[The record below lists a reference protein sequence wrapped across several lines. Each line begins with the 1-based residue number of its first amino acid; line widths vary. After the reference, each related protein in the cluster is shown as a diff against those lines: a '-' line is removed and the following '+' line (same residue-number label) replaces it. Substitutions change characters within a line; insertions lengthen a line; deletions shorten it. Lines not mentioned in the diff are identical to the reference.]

1 MPTYLFAT
9 FVSFLVHAVLIVPY
23 INFLYK
29 SKMQRQRQE
38 TKDAFN
44 QKTPIFDTYNSHK
57 AGVPVGGGILI
68 IVTTLA
74 LYAFFFTVLLIYQE
88 RILSLYASIA
98 AEVKIIIFTFVGF
111 GLLGLYDDFAKIFL
125 FKKSNFF
132 GLRLRHKL
140 ILQVVLAL
148 VVGYWLYSDLH
159 IDFINIPF
167 FGQFSLSYWYIGFA
181 AFVII
186 AFSNAVNITDGLDG
200 LATGVLMIA
209 LSSFWIYAARTLD
222 VPLSLFIG
230 IWLGGLVAFLYFNI
244 PPARIMLGDSGS
256 LAFGAVFA
264 VIGLM
269 LGKAFS
275 LPIIGGIFVIEI
287 ASSLIQLLS
296 KRFRRRKVFT
306 AAPLHLL
313 LQYRGWGE
321 PKIVMRFWLLSILC
335 AVVGLML
342 AFLR

>member
-1 MPTYLFAT
+1 MPTYLFST
-9 FVSFLVHAVLIVPY
+9 FISFLVHAVLIVPF

-29 SKMQRQRQE
+29 NKVQRQKQI

-44 QKTPIFDTYNSHK
+44 QKTPIFDTYNHHK

-68 IVTTLA
+68 IATTLA
-74 LYAFFFTVLLIYQE
+74 LYGFFFLLIYFYRQQVLTLYPSV
-88 RILSLYASIA
+88 LS
-98 AEVKIIIFTFVGF
+98 EVKILVFTFLGF
-111 GLLGLYDDFAKIFL
+111 GLLGFYDDLTKIFF
-125 FKKSNFF
+125 FKKDNFF

-140 ILQVVLAL
+140 ILEIVLAL
-148 VVGYWLYSDLH
+148 IIAYWLYAELR
-159 IDFINIPF
+159 IDFINIPYL
-167 FGQFSLSYWYIGFA
+167 GQFSLSWWYVLFA

-222 VPLSLFIG
+222 IPLSLFIG

-244 PPARIMLGDSGS
+244 PPARIMLGDSGA

-287 ASSLIQLLS
+287 GSSFIQLMS
-296 KRFRRRKVFT
+296 KRFRRRKAFT

-313 LQYRGWGE
+313 LQYRGWEE